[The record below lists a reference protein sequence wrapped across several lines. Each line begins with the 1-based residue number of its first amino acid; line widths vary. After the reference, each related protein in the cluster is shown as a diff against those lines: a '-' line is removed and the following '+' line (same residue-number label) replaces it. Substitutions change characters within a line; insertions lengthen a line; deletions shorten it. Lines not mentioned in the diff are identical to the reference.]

1 MDFFKNIVNK
11 LQQPKP
17 KPAEVKVTKEDSYA
31 RYDSDDDISA
41 LKVKTIKAK
50 TSEIATFI
58 QNL

>member
-1 MDFFKNIVNK
+1 MDFFKNIVTK

-17 KPAEVKVTKEDSYA
+17 KAAEVKTIKDDLYA
-31 RYDSDDDISA
+31 RYDSDDDIKA
-41 LKVKTIKAK
+41 LKVKTSKGK